1 MNTSNVDY
9 IMIDYENKYDSNLE
23 SSPNTTNTT
32 TPPVNSRSLSSNTST
47 FIVKGRK
54 NALREAYNRS
64 LSVKHSFYCVTGDEL
79 VKSYKPFVP
88 LLQAQIDQL
97 GGSSLII
104 TNIEK
109 ETLQAIKD
117 LAEAGA
123 QIRHIET
130 SSLRRC
136 VIYDDKVAYFS
147 IVEPVITHGAT
158 ENVDQTE
165 GDDFWVGSIDPSVV
179 QSAKKHFLSDW
190 RNAIPAE
197 EKIREIEEGI
207 TIRYGSKILENKDEV
222 LSRIKYNI
230 EGSEELLVCTN
241 LARMQL
247 IYNNFLDSYKK
258 ILTKYKDGKHKG
270 IRWVG
275 TIEKDS
281 IFLVRFFLE
290 LGVQIRHLKNLPPM
304 NFAIGKEFQ
313 LHAAAPSL
321 DEQYTDQIKG
331 KRGEITTTLPDGYML
346 KSLLTS
352 DEPTY
357 VNRFSAIFEELWR
370 NGIDAVDRIRDI
382 EEGVDLADIKIIQ
395 NPKEGLSIAWSLIRS
410 AQEEVLIMFSTANAF
425 GRQIEVGGLQLLSE
439 AALQRV
445 VKIRLLIPN
454 DEKSVHTIERVK
466 SECPW
471 LDIRILEENLR
482 TKITIVIADK
492 KECII
497 VELRDDSRDNS
508 SGAAGL
514 STYSNS
520 KSIVSSYAVIFES
533 LWKQTKLY
541 EQLKLH
547 DKLQKDFINIAA
559 HELRTPIHPLLL
571 SSEAL
576 KGMMPNEQIVSIIY
590 RNAKK
595 LQVLAN
601 DILDASRIENQSLR
615 LNKEKINLNDM
626 ILFALRDIKTQMMS
640 GDLRLLYKHED
651 GKDRDIF
658 VEADKEKINQVICN
672 LLSNAVKF
680 TKKGTVTISVAIQN
694 WGETKQDAMD
704 DKSSIS
710 RNIAKKEKDEVIV
723 SIKDTGTGIEPH
735 MIPKLFSKFATK
747 SFDGTGLGL
756 FISKSMIEAHGGKM
770 WAKNN
775 QDGKG
780 ATFAFSLPISS
791 F

>member
-1 MNTSNVDY
+1 
-9 IMIDYENKYDSNLE
+9 MINYEDKYDSNLE
-23 SSPNTTNTT
+23 TAPNTANRS
-32 TPPVNSRSLSSNTST
+32 TPLSSHTST
-47 FIVKGRK
+47 FIIKGRK
-54 NALREAYNRS
+54 NALMEAYNKS
-64 LSVKHSFYCVTGDEL
+64 LTVKHSYYCVTGEEL

-88 LLQAQIDQL
+88 LLQVQIGQL

-104 TNIEK
+104 TNLEK
-109 ETLQAIKD
+109 KTLQAIKD
-117 LAEAGA
+117 LTEAGA

-147 IVEPVITHGAT
+147 IVEPIITHSAT

-165 GDDFWVGSIDPSVV
+165 GDDFWVGSTDPSVV
-179 QSAKKHFLSDW
+179 QLAKKHFFSDW
-190 RNAIPAE
+190 KIAVPAE
-197 EKIREIEEGI
+197 KKIREIKEGI
-207 TIRYGSKILENKDEV
+207 TIRYGSKIFENEDEV
-222 LSRIKYNI
+222 LNRIKYNI
-230 EGSEELLVCTN
+230 EGSDELLICTTQ
-241 LARMQL
+241 ARMRL

-258 ILTKYKDGKHKG
+258 ILTKYKHGKHKG

-281 IFLVRFFLE
+281 ISLVRFFLDM
-290 LGVQIRHLKNLPPM
+290 GVQIRHVKNLPPL
-304 NFAIGKEFQ
+304 NFGIGKEFQ
-313 LHAAAPSL
+313 LHTPASL
-321 DEQYTDQIKG
+321 DEQYPDQIQET
-331 KRGEITTTLPDGYML
+331 RGETTPPLDWYML

-357 VNRFSAIFEELWR
+357 VNRFNALFEELWR

-410 AQEEVLIMFSTANAF
+410 AHEEVLIMFSTANAF
-425 GRQIEVGGLQLLSE
+425 RRQIEVGGLQLLSE
-439 AALQRV
+439 AALQRN

-454 DEKSVHTIERVK
+454 DEKSAHAIEQVK

-497 VELRDDSRDNS
+497 VELRADSRDIS

-520 KSIVSSYAVIFES
+520 KSIVSSYAIIFES
-533 LWKQTKLY
+533 LWKQTKLF
-541 EQLKLH
+541 EQLKAH
-547 DKLQKDFINIAA
+547 DKLQEDFINIAA
-559 HELRTPIHPLLL
+559 HELRTPIHPLVL

-576 KGMMPNEQIVSIIY
+576 KGMMPNDQIVSIIY

-595 LQVLAN
+595 LHVLVN
-601 DILDASRIENQSLR
+601 DILDASRIESQSLR
-615 LNKEKINLNDM
+615 LNKEKVNLNDV
-626 ILFALRDIKTQMMS
+626 ILLALRDIKTQVMS
-640 GDLRLLYKHED
+640 EDLRLSYEHAD
-651 GKDRDIF
+651 GKDRDIR
-658 VEADKEKINQVICN
+658 VEADKEKLNQVICN

-680 TKKGTVTISVAIQN
+680 TKKGTVTISVTIQKKGETIQN
-694 WGETKQDAMD
+694 TTDN
-704 DKSSIS
+704 SNSVP
-710 RNIAKKEKDEVIV
+710 RNIVKKENGEVIV
-723 SIKDTGTGIEPH
+723 SVKDTGTGIDPH
-735 MIPKLFSKFATK
+735 MIPRLFSKFATN
-747 SFDGTGLGL
+747 SFDGTGLGLGL
-756 FISKSMIEAHGGKM
+756 FISKSMIDAHGGKM
-770 WAKNN
+770 WAENN
-775 QDGKG
+775 QNGKG

-791 F
+791 S

>member
-1 MNTSNVDY
+1 MNTVNVYY
-9 IMIDYENKYDSNLE
+9 IMIDCENKYDSNLE
-23 SSPNTTNTT
+23 SSSNATNTT
-32 TPPVNSRSLSSNTST
+32 TPTVNSRSLSSNSST
-47 FIVKGRK
+47 FVIKGRK
-54 NALREAYNRS
+54 NVLRESYNRS
-64 LSVKHSFYCVTGDEL
+64 LSVKHSYYCVTGDEL

-88 LLQAQIDQL
+88 LLKTQIQQL

-109 ETLQAIKD
+109 ETLQTIKD
-117 LAEAGA
+117 LTEAGA
-123 QIRHIET
+123 EIRHFEN

-136 VIYDDKVAYFS
+136 VIYDDNAAYFS
-147 IVEPVITHGAT
+147 IVEPIITHDAT

-165 GDDFWVGSIDPSVV
+165 GDDFWVGSIDPSVIE
-179 QSAKKHFLSDW
+179 SAKKHFLSDW
-190 RNAIPAE
+190 KNAIPAK

-222 LSRIKYNI
+222 LGRIKHNI
-230 EGSEELLVCTN
+230 EGSGELLVCTN
-241 LARMQL
+241 LDRMQI

-258 ILTKYKDGKHKG
+258 ILIRYKDGKHKG

-275 TIEKDS
+275 TIDKDS
-281 IFLVRFFLE
+281 ISLVRFFLE
-290 LGVQIRHLKNLPPM
+290 LGVQIRHVKNLPPM

-313 LHAAAPSL
+313 LHTAAPLL
-321 DEQYTDQIKG
+321 DEQNTDQKEA
-331 KRGEITTTLPDGYML
+331 RRAEITATPFDEYML

-370 NGIDAVDRIRDI
+370 NGIDALDRIRDI

-395 NPKEGLSIAWSLIRS
+395 NPREGLSVAWNLIGS
-410 AQEEVLIMFSTANAF
+410 AREEVLIMFSTANAF
-425 GRQIEVGGLQLLSE
+425 RRQIEVGGLQLLSE
-439 AALQRV
+439 AALQRD

-454 DEKSVHTIERVK
+454 DEKSVHTIEQVK
-466 SECPW
+466 SERPW

-482 TKITIVIADK
+482 TKITIVIVDK
-492 KECII
+492 RECII

-533 LWKQTKLY
+533 LWRQTKLY
-541 EQLKLH
+541 EQLKAH

-576 KGMMPNEQIVSIIY
+576 KGMMPNDQIVSIIY

-601 DILDASRIENQSLR
+601 NILDASRIENQSLKLKR
-615 LNKEKINLNDM
+615 QKVNLNDV

-640 GDLRLLYKHED
+640 GDLRLLYEHED
-651 GKDRDIF
+651 GKGPDIV

-680 TKKGTVTISVAIQN
+680 TKKGTITISVAIKN
-694 WGETKQDAMD
+694 KGETRQNAAD

-710 RNIAKKEKDEVIV
+710 RNIAKKEGEVIV
-723 SIKDTGTGIEPH
+723 SVKDTGTGIDSH
-735 MIPKLFSKFATK
+735 MIPRLFSKFATK

-756 FISKSMIEAHGGKM
+756 FIAKSMIDAHGGKM
-770 WAKNN
+770 WATNN
-775 QDGKG
+775 ADGKG
-780 ATFAFSLPISS
+780 ATFAFSLPVHR
-791 F
+791 

>member
-1 MNTSNVDY
+1 
-9 IMIDYENKYDSNLE
+9 
-23 SSPNTTNTT
+23 
-32 TPPVNSRSLSSNTST
+32 
-47 FIVKGRK
+47 
-54 NALREAYNRS
+54 
-64 LSVKHSFYCVTGDEL
+64 
-79 VKSYKPFVP
+79 
-88 LLQAQIDQL
+88 
-97 GGSSLII
+97 
-104 TNIEK
+104 
-109 ETLQAIKD
+109 
-117 LAEAGA
+117 
-123 QIRHIET
+123 
-130 SSLRRC
+130 
-136 VIYDDKVAYFS
+136 
-147 IVEPVITHGAT
+147 
-158 ENVDQTE
+158 
-165 GDDFWVGSIDPSVV
+165 
-179 QSAKKHFLSDW
+179 
-190 RNAIPAE
+190 
-197 EKIREIEEGI
+197 
-207 TIRYGSKILENKDEV
+207 
-222 LSRIKYNI
+222 
-230 EGSEELLVCTN
+230 
-241 LARMQL
+241 
-247 IYNNFLDSYKK
+247 
-258 ILTKYKDGKHKG
+258 
-270 IRWVG
+270 
-275 TIEKDS
+275 
-281 IFLVRFFLE
+281 
-290 LGVQIRHLKNLPPM
+290 LPPM

-313 LHAAAPSL
+313 LHAAATSL
-321 DEQYTDQIKG
+321 DEQYIDQKEG
-331 KRGEITTTLPDGYML
+331 NREEITTTTLDGYMP

-357 VNRFSAIFEELWR
+357 LNRFSAIFEELWR
-370 NGIDAVDRIRDI
+370 NGIEAVDRIRDI

-425 GRQIEVGGLQLLSE
+425 RRQIEVGGLELLSE

-640 GDLRLLYKHED
+640 GDLRLLYEHED
-651 GKDRDIF
+651 GKGPDIV

-756 FISKSMIEAHGGKM
+756 FISKNMIEAHGGKM

>member
-1 MNTSNVDY
+1 
-9 IMIDYENKYDSNLE
+9 MIDCENKYDSNLE
-23 SSPNTTNTT
+23 SSSNTTHTT
-32 TPPVNSRSLSSNTST
+32 TPVNSRSFSSNTST
-47 FIVKGRK
+47 FVIKGRK
-54 NALREAYNRS
+54 NALGEAYNRS
-64 LSVKHSFYCVTGDEL
+64 LSVKHSYYCVTGDEL

-88 LLQAQIDQL
+88 LLKTQIKQL

-109 ETLQAIKD
+109 ETLQTIKD
-117 LAEAGA
+117 LTEAGA
-123 QIRHIET
+123 EIRHFEN

-136 VIYDDKVAYFS
+136 VIYDDNAAYFS
-147 IVEPVITHGAT
+147 IVEPVITQDAT

-165 GDDFWVGSIDPSVV
+165 GDDFWVGSIDPSVIE
-179 QSAKKHFLSDW
+179 SAKKHFLSDW
-190 RNAIPAE
+190 KNAIPAK

-207 TIRYGSKILENKDEV
+207 LIRYGSKILENKDEV
-222 LSRIKYNI
+222 LGRIKYNI
-230 EGSEELLVCTN
+230 EGSGELLVCTN
-241 LARMQL
+241 LDRMQ
-247 IYNNFLDSYKK
+247 IVYNNFLDSYKK
-258 ILTKYKDGKHKG
+258 ILIRYKDGKHKG
-270 IRWVG
+270 IRWIG
-275 TIEKDS
+275 TIDKDS
-281 IFLVRFFLE
+281 VSLVKFFLE
-290 LGVQIRHLKNLPPM
+290 LGVQIRHVKNLPPM

-313 LHAAAPSL
+313 LHTAAPLL
-321 DEQYTDQIKG
+321 DEQNTDQKEA
-331 KRGEITTTLPDGYML
+331 RRAEITATPFDEYML
-346 KSLLTS
+346 KSLLIS

-370 NGIDAVDRIRDI
+370 NGIDALDRIRDI

-395 NPKEGLSIAWSLIRS
+395 NPREGLSVAWNLIRS

-425 GRQIEVGGLQLLSE
+425 RRQIEVGGLQLLSE
-439 AALQRV
+439 AALQRD

-454 DEKSVHTIERVK
+454 DEKSVHTIEQLK
-466 SECPW
+466 SERPW

-492 KECII
+492 RECII

-541 EQLKLH
+541 EQLKVH

-576 KGMMPNEQIVSIIY
+576 KGMMPNDQIVSIIY

-601 DILDASRIENQSLR
+601 NILDASRIENQSLKLKR
-615 LNKEKINLNDM
+615 EKINLNDV
-626 ILFALRDIKTQMMS
+626 ILFALRDIKAQMMS
-640 GDLRLLYKHED
+640 GDLRLLYEHED
-651 GKDRDIF
+651 GKGPDIV

-680 TKKGTVTISVAIQN
+680 TKKGTITISVAIKN
-694 WGETKQDAMD
+694 KGETRQNATDH
-704 DKSSIS
+704 KSSIS
-710 RNIAKKEKDEVIV
+710 RNIAKKEGEVIV
-723 SIKDTGTGIEPH
+723 SVRDTGTGIDPQ
-735 MIPKLFSKFATK
+735 MIPRLFSKFATK

-756 FISKSMIEAHGGKM
+756 FIAKSMIDAHGGKM
-770 WAKNN
+770 WATNN
-775 QDGKG
+775 ADGKG
-780 ATFAFSLPISS
+780 ATFAFSLPVHR
-791 F
+791 

>member
-1 MNTSNVDY
+1 MNTST
-9 IMIDYENKYDSNLE
+9 
-23 SSPNTTNTT
+23 NTTNTT
-32 TPPVNSRSLSSNTST
+32 TPPPVNYRSLSSNTTT

-54 NALREAYNRS
+54 NALREAYNKS
-64 LSVKHSFYCVTGDEL
+64 LSVKHSYYCVTGDEL

-88 LLQAQIDQL
+88 LLQAQIDKL

-104 TNIEK
+104 TNVEK
-109 ETLQAIKD
+109 ETLQAVKD
-117 LAEAGA
+117 LTEAGA
-123 QIRHIET
+123 QIRHIEIAG
-130 SSLRRC
+130 LRRC

-147 IVEPVITHGAT
+147 IVEPVITHVAT

-165 GDDFWVGSIDPSVV
+165 GDDFWVGSIEPSVV
-179 QSAKKHFLSDW
+179 TSTKKHFLSDW
-190 RNAIPAE
+190 KNAIPAE
-197 EKIREIEEGI
+197 ERIREIEDGI
-207 TIRYGSKILENKDEV
+207 TTRFGSKILENKDEV

-230 EGSEELLVCTN
+230 EGSQELLVCTT
-241 LARMQL
+241 LTRMQL

-258 ILTKYKDGKHKG
+258 ILTKYRDGKHKG

-281 IFLVRFFLE
+281 VPLVKFFLE
-290 LGVQIRHLKNLPPM
+290 LGVQIRHTKNLPPM

-313 LHAAAPSL
+313 LHSPTSSQ
-321 DEQYTDQIKG
+321 DEQYTNQDGGRKG
-331 KRGEITTTLPDGYML
+331 ERAPLDEYML
-346 KSLLTS
+346 KSLLAS
-352 DEPTY
+352 GEPNY
-357 VNRFSAIFEELWR
+357 INRFSAIFEELWR
-370 NGIDAVDRIRDI
+370 NGIDAIDRIKDI

-395 NPKEGLSIAWSLIRS
+395 NPKEGLSVAWSVIRA

-425 GRQIEVGGLQLLSE
+425 RRQIEMGGLQLLSE
-439 AALQRV
+439 AALQHG
-445 VKIRLLIPN
+445 VKIRVLIPKG
-454 DEKSVHTIERVK
+454 EKFAYVMERVE

-482 TKITIVIADK
+482 TRLTIVIADK

-520 KSIVSSYAVIFES
+520 KSIVSSYALIFES

-541 EQLKLH
+541 EQLKVH

-571 SSEAL
+571 SAEAL
-576 KGMMPNEQIVSIIY
+576 RRMMPNDQIVSIIY

-595 LQVLAN
+595 LQILAN
-601 DILDASRIENQSLR
+601 DLLDASRIENQSLR
-615 LNKEKINLNDM
+615 LNREKINLNDM
-626 ILFALRDIKTQMMS
+626 ILLALRDIKTQMMR
-640 GDLRLLYKHED
+640 GDLRLLYEHDDAKE
-651 GKDRDIF
+651 RDIF
-658 VEADKEKINQVICN
+658 VDADKEKINQVICN

-680 TKKGTVTISVAIQN
+680 TKSGTITISVAIQN
-694 WGETKQDAMD
+694 IEETTM
-704 DKSSIS
+704 KSTTYNKNSIS
-710 RNIAKKEKDEVIV
+710 RDMTKDEKVQVIV
-723 SIKDTGTGIEPH
+723 SVKDTGTGIDPQI
-735 MIPKLFSKFATK
+735 IPKLFSKFATK

-756 FISKSMIEAHGGKM
+756 FISKSLINAHGGKM

>member
-1 MNTSNVDY
+1 
-9 IMIDYENKYDSNLE
+9 MIDYENEYDSNLE
-23 SSPNTTNTT
+23 SSPNTANTP
-32 TPPVNSRSLSSNTST
+32 TPTVNSRSFSSNTST
-47 FIVKGRK
+47 FVIKGRK
-54 NALREAYNRS
+54 NVLREAYNRS
-64 LSVKHSFYCVTGDEL
+64 LGVKHSYYCVTSDEL

-88 LLQAQIDQL
+88 LLKTQIKQL

-109 ETLQAIKD
+109 ETLQTIKD
-117 LAEAGA
+117 LTEAGA
-123 QIRHIET
+123 EIRHFEN

-136 VIYDDKVAYFS
+136 VIYDDNAAYFS
-147 IVEPVITHGAT
+147 IVEPIITHGAI

-165 GDDFWVGSIDPSVV
+165 GDDFWVGSIDPSVIE
-179 QSAKKHFLSDW
+179 SAKKHFLSDW
-190 RNAIPAE
+190 KNAIPAE
-197 EKIREIEEGI
+197 EKIGEIKEGI

-230 EGSEELLVCTN
+230 EFSEELLVCTN
-241 LARMQL
+241 VARMQL

-258 ILTKYKDGKHKG
+258 LLTKYKDGKHKG
-270 IRWVG
+270 IRWVS
-275 TIEKDS
+275 TIEKNS
-281 IFLVRFFLE
+281 IFLVRFFLK
-290 LGVQIRHLKNLPPM
+290 LGVQIRHVKNLPPM

-313 LHAAAPSL
+313 LHAATSSL
-321 DEQYTDQIKG
+321 DEQDIYQNEG
-331 KRGEITTTLPDGYML
+331 KRAELTTTPLDGYML

-352 DEPTY
+352 NEPTY
-357 VNRFSAIFEELWR
+357 INRFSAIFEELWR

-395 NPKEGLSIAWSLIRS
+395 NPREGLSIAWSLIRS

-425 GRQIEVGGLQLLSE
+425 RRQIEVGGLQLLSE
-439 AALQRV
+439 AALQRD

-454 DEKSVHTIERVK
+454 DEKSVHTIEQVESK
-466 SECPW
+466 CPW

-492 KECII
+492 RECII

-541 EQLKLH
+541 EQLKAH

-576 KGMMPNEQIVSIIY
+576 KGMMPDEQIVSIIY

-615 LNKEKINLNDM
+615 LHREKINLNDM
-626 ILFALRDIKTQMMS
+626 ILFALRDIKTQMMN
-640 GDLRLLYKHED
+640 GDLRLLYEHED
-651 GKDRDIF
+651 GKNRDIF

-680 TKKGTVTISVAIQN
+680 TKKGTVTISLAIQN
-694 WGETKQDAMD
+694 QGETSKNATD
-704 DKSSIS
+704 DKSSIP
-710 RNIAKKEKDEVIV
+710 RNNFKKEKDEVIV
-723 SIKDTGTGIEPH
+723 SVRDTGTGIDPQ
-735 MIPKLFSKFATK
+735 MIPRLFSKFATK

-756 FISKSMIEAHGGKM
+756 FISKSMIDAHGGKM

-780 ATFAFSLPISS
+780 ATFAFSLPVSS